1 MQRGCTVDGSV
12 GWLGCGCDVH
22 GTVAVVSVA
31 VACMQGV
38 QTNCNALL
46 ARPHCR
52 CTCYTNCALWRDH
65 PYALVHALEYSE
77 ERSSE
82 LVAKVLQEVQATLAE
97 VALRIERS
105 TTR

>member
-1 MQRGCTVDGSV
+1 MYAGCPNK
-12 GWLGCGCDVH
+12 LQCPL
-22 GTVAVVSVA
+22 
-31 VACMQGV
+31 
-38 QTNCNALL
+38 AL
-46 ARPHCR
+46 PHCR

-82 LVAKVLQEVQATLAE
+82 LVAKVLQEVQAVLAE